1 MKTISFDTTLSTF
14 GKNTGIEIPNEIM
27 KQLDAGKRPSLLVKV
42 NGYEYQCTPGIMGG
56 KTLISFNSQHREKS
70 KIQGGDDIHVEL
82 TLADTPRKVEMSPD
96 FLKSLENSGT
106 KSFFESL
113 SNSLQRYH
121 CDLINV
127 AKTEETRKRRIK
139 NAVEIFKQGKK
150 R

>member
-1 MKTISFDTTLSTF
+1 
-14 GKNTGIEIPNEIM
+14 
-27 KQLDAGKRPSLLVKV
+27 
-42 NGYEYQCTPGIMGG
+42 MGG

-96 FLKSLENSGT
+96 FLKSLENSDT

-121 CDLINV
+121 CDLINA

-150 R
+150 DRRYLPKE